1 MGDVN
6 YDWVSTTAKG
16 VKTKDVELIYNIE
29 NSYRVQNPIRVK
41 VTANNFKELTALQYT
56 LNFNN
61 EAFEFVGIE
70 NNKLGIEFNSK
81 QAASTGNI
89 SFLWAD
95 ASSEPKSV
103 EDGSE
108 LFTLVLKKKGIGYW
122 ELGIGEIINNL
133 QLTIS
138 NAITEI
144 EAWDNNFKQHNIIL
158 TKQTINDKP
167 QTTNDLFSVYPN
179 PATNLANIECSN
191 AKQLVIVNALGK
203 TTQQLKVTSEQLK
216 VDVSKFA
223 KGIYVLQILFKDG
236 AVKNEKLIV
245 E

>member
-1 MGDVN
+1 MVSDKLLVVN
-6 YDWVSTTAKG
+6 DEMRIPIA
-16 VKTKDVELIYNIE
+16 VK
-29 NSYRVQNPIRVK
+29 
-41 VTANNFKELTALQYT
+41 NFKELTALQYT

-61 EAFEFVGIE
+61 AAYEFVGIE

-81 QAASTGNI
+81 QAINTGNI

-95 ASSEPKSV
+95 ASSEPKSL

-108 LFTLVLKKKGIGYW
+108 LFTLVLRK
-122 ELGIGEIINNL
+122 LTVDR
-133 QLTIS
+133 QLSTVDLALTNDIA
-138 NAITEI
+138 NI
-144 EAWDNNFKQHNIIL
+144 EAWDKNFKQHNIIL
-158 TKQTINDKP
+158 TQKQS
-167 QTTNDLFSVYPN
+167 TNNYFSVYPN
-179 PATNLANIECSN
+179 PATNLVNIECSN

-236 AVKNEKLIV
+236 MVKNEKIIV